1 MLMVMLFTATAI
13 IGTYLLASCALTTAL
28 GVSAIYDRIGG
39 ERTAVGASMAC
50 ESAGLLGLILGFVFR
65 ATDPF
70 HAVHAMFIGVLL
82 LTLGTIIR
90 PDRDMTQPDA
100 LVKRAQ
106 VGHYRAALVCVAT
119 LAVFQSVAPLL
130 H

>member
-13 IGTYLLASCALTTAL
+13 IGTYLLASSALTAAL

-39 ERTAVGASMAC
+39 ERTASGASMTC
-50 ESAGLLGLILGFVFR
+50 ESAGLVGLILGFVFR

-70 HAVHAMFIGVLL
+70 HAAHAMMIGALL
-82 LTLGTIIR
+82 LTLGTLIR
-90 PDRDMTQPDA
+90 PHRDTAAPDA
-100 LVKRAQ
+100 LVKRAL
-106 VGHYRAALVCVAT
+106 VGHYRAALVCLAT

-130 H
+130 Q